1 MIKVI
6 NSLNIL
12 KGISGAQ
19 DCLILLADLAV
30 KKPAKCTEIVAYLAK
45 WVKQELDKP

>member
-19 DCLILLADLAV
+19 ECLILLADLAI
-30 KKPAKCTEIVAYLAK
+30 KKPGKCAEIIAYLTK
-45 WVKQELDKP
+45 WVKQEIAKP